1 MQTKKR
7 TFKDIF
13 ESVNI
18 PEEMPFDEREKILKP
33 MFEFTQKITP
43 SKLFRYRECGEI
55 QFEAFDKDK
64 IFAVNAKMFND
75 PYDCLPRYNKN
86 LIYDTIKTWTSKDF
100 LKQFR
105 DALNAGM
112 PMPEIFV
119 SLYGEEKAKQI
130 QEFIQKATDD
140 DIDKNYSIY
149 GIKPKE
155 FLKRV
160 DVILEDAES
169 FLRRRTF
176 IACFSE
182 TVKSVTMW
190 SHYAN
195 SHKGFVLE
203 YDLRNIVTKCTSCE
217 KNDCDDRMFYSLYPI
232 IYDIKRYDAT
242 AFVEIFLVK
251 ELGADAKVP
260 DVMFFNKGALYKSP
274 QWKYEKE
281 WRLFLDKKN
290 SVYSQ
295 CLDIEVK
302 PQAIYYG
309 KDISEINKKILSE
322 MAKKKGIREYQMY
335 IDIQS
340 EKYDIKYRRV

>member
-1 MQTKKR
+1 MQTKKS
-7 TFKDIF
+7 TFKEMF

-33 MFEFTQKITP
+33 IFEFTQKITP
-43 SKLFRYRECGEI
+43 SKLFRYRECEER
-55 QFEAFDKDK
+55 QFDAFDKNK
-64 IFAVNAKMFND
+64 IFAVNAQMFND
-75 PYDCLPRYNKN
+75 PYDCLPRYNKD
-86 LIYDTIKTWTSKDF
+86 LLYDLTKTLTSKDF

-105 DALNAGM
+105 DALNNGM
-112 PMPEIFV
+112 LMPEIFV
-119 SLYGEEKAKQI
+119 SLYGEEGSRQI
-130 QEFIQKATDD
+130 QNKIQNATDD
-140 DIDKNYSIY
+140 DIDKYSLFIM
-149 GIKPKE
+149 KPE
-155 FLKRV
+155 DILKQV
-160 DVILEDAES
+160 DTILEKAES
-169 FLRRRTF
+169 YLRSRTF

-190 SHYAN
+190 SHYAK

-203 YDLRNIVTKCTSCE
+203 YDLRNIVTKCTNCKE
-217 KNDCDDRMFYSLYPI
+217 KFNCDDRVFYILYPI
-232 IYDIKRYDAT
+232 VYDKKRYDAS
-242 AFVEIFLVK
+242 AFVEMFFVR
-251 ELGADAKVP
+251 ELGVDVKVP

-281 WRLFLDKKN
+281 WRLFLNKKY
-290 SVYSQ
+290 SEYSQ
-295 CLDIEVK
+295 YLDIEVK

-340 EKYDIKYRRV
+340 EDYALKYRRV

>member
-33 MFEFTQKITP
+33 MLEFTQKITP
-43 SKLFRYRECGEI
+43 SRLFRYRECNDLQI
-55 QFEAFDKDK
+55 EAFEKDR
-64 IFAVNAKMFND
+64 IYAVNAQMFND
-75 PYDCLPRYNKN
+75 PYDCLPKYDKK
-86 LIYDTIKTWTSKDF
+86 LLYDTIKVWASKDF

-105 DALNAGM
+105 NALNEGM
-112 PMPEIFV
+112 HMPEIFV
-119 SLYGEEKAKQI
+119 SLYGEERARQI
-130 QEFIQKATDD
+130 QDIIQNATDD
-140 DIDKNYSIY
+140 DIDNNSLFAITS
-149 GIKPKE
+149 E
-155 FLKRV
+155 DFLNQV
-160 DVILEDAES
+160 DAILKDAES
-169 FLRRRTF
+169 FLRCRIF

-203 YDLRNIVTKCTSCE
+203 YDLRNFVTKCTNCE
-217 KNDCDDRMFYSLYPI
+217 KRFNCNCRIVYNLYPI
-232 IYDIKRYDAT
+232 IYDKKRYDAFT
-242 AFVEIFLVK
+242 FIEIFLAK
-251 ELGADAKVP
+251 QLGLNAKVP

-322 MAKKKGIREYQMY
+322 MAKKKDIIEYQMY